1 MNRYDKTFARL
12 RKSGETAF
20 IPFAVAGDPD
30 PATSEAIFKA
40 YIDGGADIL
49 EIGYPFSDPIA
60 DGPVNQRSAQ
70 RAIAAGIAPVSFFRL
85 IKTIRHYNNDIP
97 IGLLL
102 YANTVH
108 HLGYRT
114 FCRKA
119 ADAGID
125 SLLIADMPPEE
136 YAAAGAAMRETGLSR
151 VFIVSELTPADRM
164 RMITGQADAFVYV
177 VSRLGTTGTGATL
190 SGSVG
195 ATLARLKKVTGKPLA
210 VGFGISTP
218 DHVREVAAAGADG
231 VIVGSAL
238 VKIIEKNLENREKL
252 PALLAKKVQLYKKA
266 TRKHAAEGRVTHVG

>member
-1 MNRYDKTFARL
+1 MNRYEQVFSQL
-12 RKSGETAF
+12 RNSNEAAF

-30 PATSEAIFKA
+30 AAISESIFKA

-70 RAIAAGIAPVSFFRL
+70 RAIAAGITPHSFFAL
-85 IKTIRHYNNDIP
+85 IKKIRRYSDLP

-108 HLGYRT
+108 HLGYRI
-114 FCRKA
+114 FCEKA

-125 SLLIADMPPEE
+125 SLLVADMPPEE
-136 YAAAGAAMRETGLSR
+136 YDEIGAAMKATGLSR
-151 VFIVSELTPADRM
+151 VFIVTELTPPDRM
-164 RMITGQADAFVYV
+164 KMICGKVDAFVYV
-177 VSRLGTTGTGATL
+177 VSRLGTTGTDATL

-195 ATLARLKKVTGKPLA
+195 STLKMLKSVTGKPLA

-218 DHVREVAAAGADG
+218 EQVREVVSAGADG
-231 VIVGSAL
+231 AIVGSAL
-238 VKIIEKNLENREKL
+238 VKLIESNLKRPGKL
-252 PALLAKKVQLYKKA
+252 SALLAKQVHAYKEA
-266 TRKHAAEGRVTHVG
+266 TRLPVAQGRNLHGR